1 MKSKFKIKTKMKA
14 VRGVAAWALL
24 LALLW
29 PGAKAHGQTD
39 NFFYI
44 NESPRDGGSSG
55 TWNGLGMSGDGT
67 GGTGTWDGFGFAG
80 DGTGAGGTWDGFGF
94 AGDGTGMDGTWN
106 PFDFEGDGTE
116 TGATWTGFEYG
127 DPLPTGAGLLALTVS
142 GLCYAGLK
150 RRKDSKI

>member
-1 MKSKFKIKTKMKA
+1 MKGKFKIKTKMKA
-14 VRGVAAWALL
+14 ARRVAACALL
-24 LALLW
+24 LALLL
-29 PGAKAHGQTD
+29 PGAIALSQD

-44 NESPRDGGSSG
+44 NESPRDGTGTSS
-55 TWNGLGMSGDGT
+55 WSGLGMSGDGT
-67 GGTGTWDGFGFAG
+67 G
-80 DGTGAGGTWDGFGF
+80 AGGSWDGFGF

-106 PFDFEGDGTE
+106 PFGFAGDGTE

-150 RRKDSKI
+150 RRKIQNSKI

>member
-1 MKSKFKIKTKMKA
+1 MKGKVKIKTKMKA
-14 VRGVAAWALL
+14 ARRVAACALL
-24 LALLW
+24 LALLL
-29 PGAKAHGQTD
+29 PGAIALSQD
-39 NFFYI
+39 SFFYI
-44 NESPRDGGSSG
+44 DDVSRDGTG
-55 TWNGLGMSGDGT
+55 TSTWSGLGMS
-67 GGTGTWDGFGFAG
+67 G

-106 PFDFEGDGTE
+106 PFGFAGDGTE

>member
-1 MKSKFKIKTKMKA
+1 MNGKLKIKSMMKA
-14 VRGVAAWALL
+14 VRVVAAWAML

-44 NESPRDGGSSG
+44 NESPRDGGTGTSS
-55 TWNGLGMSGDGT
+55 WSGLGMSGDGT
-67 GGTGTWDGFGFAG
+67 G
-80 DGTGAGGTWDGFGF
+80 AGGSWDGFGF

-106 PFDFEGDGTE
+106 PFGFEGDGTE

>member
-14 VRGVAAWALL
+14 ARRVAACALL

-44 NESPRDGGSSG
+44 NEAPRDGGSSSS
-55 TWNGLGMSGDGT
+55 WSGLGMSGDGT
-67 GGTGTWDGFGFAG
+67 GAS
-80 DGTGAGGTWDGFGF
+80 GTWDGFGF

-116 TGATWTGFEYG
+116 TGATWAGFEYG

-150 RRKDSKI
+150 RRKNSMIQ

>member
-1 MKSKFKIKTKMKA
+1 MNGKLKIKGKMKA
-14 VRGVAAWALL
+14 VRVVAACAML

-44 NESPRDGGSSG
+44 NEAPRDGGSSG
-55 TWNGLGMSGDGT
+55 TWSGLGMSGDGT
-67 GGTGTWDGFGFAG
+67 G
-80 DGTGAGGTWDGFGF
+80 AGGSWDGFGF

-106 PFDFEGDGTE
+106 PFGFEGDGTE

>member
-1 MKSKFKIKTKMKA
+1 MNGKLKIKSRMRA
-14 VRGVAAWALL
+14 VRRVAACAML

-44 NESPRDGGSSG
+44 NESPRDGGGSSG
-55 TWNGLGMSGDGT
+55 TWNGLGMS
-67 GGTGTWDGFGFAG
+67 G

-94 AGDGTGMDGTWN
+94 AGDGTGMDGTWDT
-106 PFDFEGDGTE
+106 FDFEGDGTE

-150 RRKDSKI
+150 RRKIQ

>member
-1 MKSKFKIKTKMKA
+1 MNGKLKIKSRMRA
-14 VRGVAAWALL
+14 VRRVAACAML

-44 NESPRDGGSSG
+44 NESPRDGGGSSG

-67 GGTGTWDGFGFAG
+67 WDI
-80 DGTGAGGTWDGFGF
+80 
-94 AGDGTGMDGTWN
+94 
-106 PFDFEGDGTE
+106 FDFEGDGTE

-150 RRKDSKI
+150 RRKIQ